1 MSEKDVKQQV
11 LEDLLMFLEDK
22 ITEKLKKPTKEEELP
37 TEGTLIIE
45 ASPTEDCEDCEED
58 YEEEDE
64 EDELDKRLKKLLSK
78 RGE

>member
-1 MSEKDVKQQV
+1 MSEKDVKTQV
-11 LEDLLMFLEDK
+11 LEDLLQFLEDK
-22 ITEKLKKPTKEEELP
+22 ISEKIKKPGKEEELP

-45 ASPTEDCEDCEED
+45 ASPVEDCEED

-64 EDELDKRLKKLLSK
+64 EEGDEFDKRLKKLLSK